1 MAEVA
6 EDIWVSIGE
15 YVGAEGLELYDLEV
29 AGGRG
34 EPSLRVVV
42 DGPEGVNLDHLAD
55 LSRGIDRLL
64 VDTRYDTTKYGL
76 ELTSPGLERKLRRP
90 EHWASAVGSKVT
102 VKTRPEIDGSRRH
115 EGELVSADESSAQVK
130 VEEGLRTIPFADV
143 TSARIV
149 FVWQKGVKPGKKE

>member
-6 EDIWVSIGE
+6 DDIWAKIGD

-42 DGPEGVNLDHLAD
+42 DGPDGVGLDHLAD

-64 VDTRYDTTKYGL
+64 ADTRYETTKYGL

-90 EHWASAVGSKVT
+90 AHWAGAVGSQVV

-115 EGELVSADESSAQVK
+115 EGEIVSSDETSAEVATEDG
-130 VEEGLRTIPFADV
+130 VRTIPFDDV
-143 TSARIV
+143 TSARTV
-149 FVWQKGVKPGKKE
+149 FVWQKGAKPGKKE

>member
-6 EDIWVSIGE
+6 DDIWESIGG

-42 DGPEGVNLDHLAD
+42 DGPDGVDLDHLAD

-90 EHWASAVGSKVT
+90 EHWAGAVGSKVV

-115 EGELVSADESSAQVK
+115 EGEIVSTDETSAEVA
-130 VEEGLRTIPFADV
+130 VEDGTRTIPFNDV
-143 TSARIV
+143 TSARTV
-149 FVWQKGVKPGKKE
+149 YVWQKGAKPGKKE